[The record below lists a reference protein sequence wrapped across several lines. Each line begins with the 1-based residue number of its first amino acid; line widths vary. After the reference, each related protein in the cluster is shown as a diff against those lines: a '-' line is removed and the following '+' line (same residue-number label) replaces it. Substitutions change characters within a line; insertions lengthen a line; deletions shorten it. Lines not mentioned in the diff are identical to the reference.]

1 MSAVRGSL
9 RHKPRMAGGE
19 AMLMNSLIF
28 YFFALLAV
36 ASAILMVTRRNIL
49 HSAVFFVATLVA
61 TAGIYL
67 QLEAEFLFA
76 VQLLLFA
83 GAIAVLFL
91 FAIMLTNLRVSA
103 PLPSFNRRK
112 FVALAFAVALAVE
125 CAFAIFAR
133 RGSLGVPVVPPMPAA
148 NTEAVAS
155 RLFSHF
161 MLPLEITAILLLVAM
176 FGAALMVKRNA
187 E

>member
-1 MSAVRGSL
+1 GSP
-9 RHKPRMAGGE
+9 RHQPRMAGGE

-28 YFFALLAV
+28 YFFALWAV
-36 ASAILMVTRRNIL
+36 ASAILMVTRRNVV

-83 GAIAVLFL
+83 GGIAVVFL

-103 PLPSFNRRK
+103 PLPPFNRRK
-112 FVALAFAVALAVE
+112 FVAIAFAVILAAE
-125 CAFAIFAR
+125 CGFAIFAR
-133 RGSLGVPVVPPMPAA
+133 RGSLGVSVVPQMPAA

-161 MLPLEITAILLLVAM
+161 MLPLEITAILLLAAM
-176 FGAALMVKRNA
+176 LGAALMVKGQT